1 MKKFKHI
8 ALFSLVAPALWAGA
22 ANVSDEQAMELANE
36 VLSQLTLEEKISL
49 CHGSGTFTVTNI
61 PHVGITKEFRMSD
74 NSSTIRPD
82 VDRLSFRNGNET
94 ATAFPSLSA
103 LGATW
108 DRELASR
115 FGDALGKEARARGM
129 DMLLGP
135 GVNIHRTPLC
145 GRNWEYFGEDPAH
158 AAKLVVPYVQAVQSN
173 GVATTVKHFV
183 ANNQELARHSCSS
196 NPVERTL
203 REIYLPAFKAAI
215 CEGGSLAIMN
225 GYNKFRG
232 EKASH
237 SDYLNNKILKGEWG
251 FKGLVVSDWGGLTDT
266 LGGALGGTDVEMN
279 SGAHIRFFKKPL
291 LDAVKNGSVP
301 EEILDDK
308 VKRILYVMAK
318 TKFIGDDGTREQGA
332 LETPGHAD
340 LARTVAEQAITLL
353 KNDKNILPLNRDE
366 IKTLLVIGDN
376 AIRKHCPG
384 GGSALANPKYE
395 VSPLEGIT
403 NLVGSGVDVQFRNVK
418 DSDGTIVPIPDVW
431 IRTLDPNSTR
441 VGLGQPAFK
450 AEYFNNTKLEGKPA
464 HIRYD
469 QEIHLKSGKASFP
482 QGVRKDNISVRWTAK
497 ISPVQSGDYTFGAS
511 VDDGIRIFIDNKPIA
526 QQWRAGGKRLVKAN
540 SIHLDQKKEYDLRV
554 EYLEYAGEAVCEFGL
569 IEEAVYD
576 FTQLAKDAAEADAV
590 IYFTGNQHYGS
601 KNVET
606 EGVDRKSMK
615 LLDCDNQAISAV
627 LKAQPETVIV
637 NLSGAAVEMP
647 WIDQA
652 ATLVQYYF
660 SGQEGG
666 NAIAN
671 VLFGNVNPS
680 GKLTFTMAKE
690 LAVTPAHALND
701 YHAEA
706 VEYKEGVFVG
716 YRWYDAKRIAPL
728 FPFGHGLS
736 YTTFN
741 VGKPELSCGSIKE
754 GAPVTVK
761 VNVTNT
767 GKTAGAEVV
776 QLYIAAPESGIE
788 RPVRELKDFGKV
800 FLQPGETKAVTLQVN
815 WQDLA
820 YWNTEISAWNVV
832 PGSYRIEIGTSS
844 RDIKHRAMLSA
855 GKTTTVEVSDQEAMD
870 LANEILAKLTLEEK
884 ISLTH
889 GSGTFTV
896 TNIPR
901 VGIVHEFTMSDNSS
915 TVATDIQRNSFR
927 GTPVGNKQT
936 ATAFPSMSA
945 LGATWNR
952 DLAYRLAG
960 ALGREGRFRGK
971 SMQLGP
977 GANIHRTPLCGR
989 NWEYFGEDP
998 AHSAKLVV
1006 PYVKGIQAENVA
1018 ATVKHYAC
1026 NNSEWGRNGV
1036 DVDLDERTLR
1046 EIYLPAF
1053 EAAVKEGGA
1062 LAMMSGFNRING
1074 EFCSHSDY
1082 LNNQI
1087 LKKEWGFKGLVVTD
1101 WGGVHDTV
1109 KGALGGTDLE
1119 MHAGGG
1125 IRFFKKPLLD
1135 AVKNGTVPESVI
1147 DDKARRVLY
1156 VMAKTKFI
1164 GDHDDREPGIHETPG
1179 HTAIALKV
1187 AEEAVTL
1194 LKNED
1199 QILPLN
1205 PDKIKTVLVLGDNA
1219 IHKHCSG
1226 GGSARA
1232 RPKYE
1237 ISPLEGI
1244 ENLLGNGVKVTFRN
1258 IQGAEDQI
1266 KQIPETWIRT
1276 LDPTAKRTGLGQPA
1290 FKVEYFN
1297 NTELSGAPVHI
1308 GYDKNI
1314 QFNKDKTSVPEGVRN
1329 NNFSV
1334 RWSATISP
1342 NQSGEYELG
1351 AAIDD
1356 GVRIFVN
1363 NKLVAENWKAG
1374 GRRIVKGKIQLDRN
1388 KEYNLRVEYLEFAGA
1403 AVCEFGMIQDAVRD
1417 FSALAAEAKK
1427 ADAVIYFTGNNHIYV
1442 TPVIESEG
1450 CDRKQMDLHKH
1461 DDQAI
1466 ASLLKDRPDMVV
1478 VNLSGSPVAMPWI
1491 NETKALVQT
1500 YFNGQEG
1507 GTAIANVL
1515 FGNVNPSGKL
1525 TFTIPKKL
1533 TDSPAHALDD
1543 YNNKH
1548 MNYKEGVFVG
1558 YRWFDAKNI
1567 EPQFPFGH
1575 GLSYTTFAISKPE
1588 LSSSRMEKD
1597 GRIAVRVAVKNT
1609 GHAAGAEVVQ
1619 LYVAPPKSNIE
1630 RPVRE
1635 LKDFGKVFLQPGE
1648 TKSVEMQLTWRDL
1661 AYWDTPAHGWNVI
1674 PGTYQVEIGSS
1685 SREIKHTLPLKY

>member
-1 MKKFKHI
+1 M
-8 ALFSLVAPALWAGA
+8 ATGLVTC
-22 ANVSDEQAMELANE
+22 SQAMNNVVDTISDTKAEELANSI
-36 VLSQLTLEEKISL
+36 LAQLTLEDKIRL
-49 CHGSGTFTVTNI
+49 CHGSGTFTVGAI
-61 PHVGITKEFRMSD
+61 PRVGITKEFKMSD
-74 NSSTIRPD
+74 NSSTVRPD
-82 VDRLSFRNGNET
+82 VERLSWKNGNET

-108 DRELASR
+108 DRDLVYQ

-129 DMLLGP
+129 DMQLGP
-135 GVNIHRTPLC
+135 GVNIHRTPVC

-158 AAKLVVPYVQAVQSN
+158 AAKLVVPYVKAVQKN

-196 NPVERTL
+196 NPDERTL

-251 FKGLVVSDWGGLTDT
+251 FKGFVVSDWGGLTDT
-266 LGGALGGTDVEMN
+266 LGGALGGTDVEMCM
-279 SGAHIRFFKKPL
+279 GANIRHFKQPL

-308 VKRILYVMAK
+308 VKRVLYVMAK
-318 TKFIGDDGTREQGA
+318 TQFIGDDGTREKGA
-332 LETPGHAD
+332 LETPEHTE
-340 LARTVAEQAITLL
+340 LARVVAEQAITLL
-353 KNDKNILPLNRDE
+353 KNDKNVLPLNRDA

-384 GGSALANPKYE
+384 GGSATANPKYE
-395 VSPLEGIT
+395 ISPLEGIKK
-403 NLVGSGVDVQFRNVK
+403 LVGNEVDVQFRNVK
-418 DSDGTIVPIPDVW
+418 DGDDNLAQIPDVW
-431 IRTLDPNSTR
+431 IKTLDPNSKR

-450 AEYFNNTKLEGKPA
+450 AEYFNNTNLSGAPVHVRYEKA
-464 HIRYD
+464 IHI
-469 QEIHLKSGKASFP
+469 KGGKASFP
-482 QGVRKDNISVRWTAK
+482 EGIRKDNISVRWTAK
-497 ISPVQSGDYTFGAS
+497 ISPVQSGNYTFGAT
-511 VDDGIRIFIDNKPIA
+511 VDDGVRIFIDNQPIA
-526 QQWRAGGKRLVKAN
+526 KQWRAGGQRLVKGN
-540 SIHLDQKKEYDLRV
+540 SIYLDNAKEYDLRV
-554 EYLEYAGEAVCEFGL
+554 EYLEYAGAAVCEFGM

-576 FTQLAKDAAEADAV
+576 FSQLAAEAAQADAV
-590 IYFTGNQHYGS
+590 IYFTGNQHYGWK

-606 EGVDRKSMK
+606 ESVDRKSMK
-615 LLDCDNQAISAV
+615 LLKCDNQAIADV
-627 LKAQPETVIV
+627 LKAKPETVIV
-637 NLSGAAVEMP
+637 NLSGVGVEMP
-647 WIDQA
+647 WVDQA

-671 VLFGNVNPS
+671 VLFGKVNPS
-680 GKLTFTMAKE
+680 GKLTFTMPKK
-690 LAVTPAHALND
+690 LSDSPAHALND
-701 YHAEA
+701 YNDKA

-716 YRWYDAKRIAPL
+716 YRWFDAKKIEPL

-736 YTTFN
+736 YTTFK
-741 VGKPELSCGSIKE
+741 VGKPQLSKSSIKE

-776 QLYIAAPESGIE
+776 QLYIVAPKSDVE
-788 RPVRELKDFGKV
+788 RPVRELKNFGKV
-800 FLQPGETKAVTLQVN
+800 FLQPGETKTVTMQVN

-820 YWNTEISAWNVV
+820 YWETLSSDWKVI
-832 PGSYRIEIGTSS
+832 PGAYQIEIGTSS
-844 RDIKHRAMLSA
+844 RDIKHRATLSA
-855 GKTTTVEVSDQEAMD
+855 GETTITEVSDQEAMD

-889 GSGTFTV
+889 GSGTFTL

-901 VGIVHEFTMSDNSS
+901 VGIEHEFTMSDNSS
-915 TVATDIQRNSFR
+915 TVATDIQRNSWK
-927 GTPVGNKQT
+927 GTPVGEKQT

-945 LGATWNR
+945 LGATWDR
-952 DLAYRLAG
+952 ELAYLFAD

-971 SMQLGP
+971 DMQLGP
-977 GANIHRTPLCGR
+977 GVNIHRTPLCGR

-998 AHSAKLVV
+998 AHSAKMVV
-1006 PYVKGIQAENVA
+1006 PYVKALQHNNVA
-1018 ATVKHYAC
+1018 ATVKHFVG
-1026 NNSEWGRNGV
+1026 NNSEWGRFGV
-1036 DVDLDERTLR
+1036 DVDLDERALR

-1062 LAMMSGFNRING
+1062 LAIMSGFNKIRG
-1074 EFCSHSDY
+1074 ELCSHNDY

-1101 WGGVHDTV
+1101 WGGMRETIP
-1109 KGALGGTDLE
+1109 GALGGTDVE
-1119 MHAGGG
+1119 MGMGAN
-1125 IRFFKKPLLD
+1125 IRLFKKPLLD
-1135 AVKNGTVPESVI
+1135 AVKNGTVPESVV

-1164 GDHDDREPGIHETPG
+1164 GNHSDREQGRYETPG
-1179 HTAIALKV
+1179 HAAVARKV

-1244 ENLLGNGVKVTFRN
+1244 KNLLGDGVEVKFRN
-1258 IQGAEDQI
+1258 VQGAADQI
-1266 KQIPETWIRT
+1266 TQLPETWIRT
-1276 LDPTAKRTGLGQPA
+1276 LDPTANRTGLGQPA
-1290 FKVEYFN
+1290 YKVEYFN
-1297 NTELSGAPVHI
+1297 NTKLKGAPVHTA
-1308 GYDKNI
+1308 YDKNI
-1314 QFNKDKTSVPEGVRN
+1314 NFNKDKQPNPEGVRSEN
-1329 NNFSV
+1329 MSI
-1334 RWSATISP
+1334 RWTATISP
-1342 NQSGEYELG
+1342 DQSGDYVFG
-1351 AAIDD
+1351 AAMDD
-1356 GVRIFVN
+1356 GARIFVN
-1363 NKLVAENWKAG
+1363 NKVVAENWKAG
-1374 GRRIVKGKIQLDRN
+1374 GRRIVKGAIYLDKN
-1388 KEYNLRVEYLEFAGA
+1388 KEYELRVEYLEFAGA
-1403 AVCEFGMIQDAVRD
+1403 AVCEFGMIKDAVRD
-1417 FSALAAEAKK
+1417 FSALAAEAVK

-1450 CDRKQMDLHKH
+1450 CDRKSMNLHKH

-1466 ASLLKDRPDMVV
+1466 STVLKTRPDMVI
-1478 VNLSGSPVAMPWI
+1478 VNLSGTAVSMPWI
-1491 NETKALVQT
+1491 DEAKALVQY
-1500 YFNGQEG
+1500 YFSGQEG
-1507 GTAIANVL
+1507 GNAIANVL
-1515 FGNVNPSGKL
+1515 FGKVNPSGKL
-1525 TFTIPKKL
+1525 TFTMPKKL
-1533 TDSPAHALDD
+1533 SDSPAHALDD
-1543 YNNKH
+1543 YNGTH
-1548 MNYKEGVFVG
+1548 MKYKEGVFVG
-1558 YRWFDAKNI
+1558 YRLFDAKNI
-1567 EPQFPFGH
+1567 EPLFPFGH
-1575 GLSYTTFAISKPE
+1575 GLSYTTFAIGKPE

-1597 GRIAVRVAVKNT
+1597 GRITVRVAVKNT
-1609 GHAAGAEVVQ
+1609 GNVAGAEVVQ
-1619 LYVAPPKSNIE
+1619 LYVAAPKSDIE

-1648 TKSVEMQLTWRDL
+1648 TKTVEMQLTWRAL
-1661 AYWDTPAHGWNVI
+1661 AYWDITKKDWNVE
-1674 PGTYQVEIGSS
+1674 PGKYHIEIGNS
-1685 SREIKHTLPLKY
+1685 SRNITQTLPLNY

>member
-1 MKKFKHI
+1 M
-8 ALFSLVAPALWAGA
+8 ALYSLAASVLSTGA
-22 ANVSDEQAMELANE
+22 ANVSDEQAMRLAE
-36 VLSQLTLEEKISL
+36 ETLQKLTLEEMVSL
-49 CHGSGTFTVTNI
+49 CHGSGTFTVTSI
-61 PHVGITKEFRMSD
+61 PHVGITKEFKMSD

-82 VDRLSFRNGNET
+82 VDRMSWKNGDET

-108 DRELASR
+108 DRELVYR
-115 FGDALGKEARARGM
+115 FGDALGKEARARNM

-145 GRNWEYFGEDPAH
+145 GRSWEYFGEDPAH
-158 AAKLVVPYVQAVQSN
+158 AAKLVVPYVKAVQNN

-196 NPVERTL
+196 NPDERTL
-203 REIYLPAFKAAI
+203 REIYLPAFRAAI

-266 LGGALGGTDVEMN
+266 LGGALGGTDIEMN
-279 SGAHIRFFKKPL
+279 MGANIRHFKQPL
-291 LDAVKNGSVP
+291 LDAVKSGSVP

-308 VKRILYVMAK
+308 VKRVLYVMAK
-318 TKFIGDDGTREQGA
+318 TQFIGDDGTREKGE
-332 LETPGHAD
+332 LETPEHAE
-340 LARTVAEQAITLL
+340 LARVVAEQAVTLL
-353 KNDKNILPLNRDE
+353 KNDKNVLPLNRDK
-366 IKTLLVIGDN
+366 IKTLLVIGEN

-395 VSPLEGIT
+395 VSPLEGIE
-403 NLVGSGVDVQFRNVK
+403 NLVGSDVDVQFRNVK
-418 DSDGTIVPIPDVW
+418 DSDGNVAQIPEVW
-431 IRTLDPNSTR
+431 IKTLDPNSKR

-450 AEYFNNTKLEGKPA
+450 AEYFNNTNLEGQPA
-464 HIRYD
+464 HVRYD
-469 QEIHLKSGKASFP
+469 KEINLKNGKSSFP
-482 QGVRKDNISVRWTAK
+482 EGVRKDNISVRWTAE
-497 ISPVQSGDYTFGAS
+497 ISPTESGDYIFGAE
-511 VDDGIRIFIDNKPIA
+511 VDDGIRIFVDNKRVA
-526 QQWRAGGKRLVKAN
+526 GQWRAGGRRLIK
-540 SIHLDQKKEYDLRV
+540 SDTIRLEKGKEYDLRI
-554 EYLEYAGEAVCEFGL
+554 EYLEYAGAAVCEFGL

-576 FTQLAKDAAEADAV
+576 FTQLAKEAADADAV

-606 EGVDRKSMK
+606 EGRDRETMSLLKS
-615 LLDCDNQAISAV
+615 DNQAIEEV
-627 LKAQPETVIV
+627 LKAKPETVIV
-637 NLSGAAVEMP
+637 NLSGVGVEMP

-671 VLFGNVNPS
+671 VLFGKVNPS
-680 GKLTFTMAKE
+680 GKLTFTMPKK
-690 LAVTPAHALND
+690 LADSPAHALND
-701 YHAEA
+701 YNKKA
-706 VEYKEGVFVG
+706 VAYKEGVFVG
-716 YRWYDAKRIAPL
+716 YRWFDAKNIEPL

-736 YTTFN
+736 YTTFK
-741 VGKPELSCGSIKE
+741 VGEPKLSSSIIKQD
-754 GAPVTVK
+754 GKVTVK
-761 VNVTNT
+761 VDVTNT

-776 QLYIAAPESGIE
+776 QLYVAAPKSDVK
-788 RPVRELKDFGKV
+788 RPVRELKNFGKV
-800 FLQPGETKAVTLQVN
+800 FLQPGETKAVTMQVE

-820 YWNTEISAWNVV
+820 FWDMEISDWNVV
-832 PGSYRIEIGTSS
+832 PGSYKIEIGTSS
-844 RDIKHRAMLSA
+844 RDIKHRATLSA
-855 GKTTTVEVSDQEAMD
+855 GETTTVEVSDQEAMD

-889 GSGTFTV
+889 GSGAFTV

-901 VGIVHEFTMSDNSS
+901 VGIEHEFTMSDNSS
-915 TVATDIQRNSFR
+915 TVATDIERNSFR
-927 GTPVGNKQT
+927 GTPVGEKQT

-945 LGATWNR
+945 LGATWDR

-977 GANIHRTPLCGR
+977 GVNIHRTPLCGR

-998 AHSAKLVV
+998 THSAKLVV
-1006 PYVKGIQAENVA
+1006 PYVKGIQSENVA
-1018 ATVKHYAC
+1018 ATVKHYVA
-1026 NNSEWGRNGV
+1026 NNSEWGRVGV
-1036 DVDLDERTLR
+1036 DVDLDERALR

-1062 LAMMSGFNRING
+1062 LAIMSGFNRVNG
-1074 EFCSHSDY
+1074 EYCSHSDY

-1119 MHAGGG
+1119 MAAGAG

-1147 DDKARRVLY
+1147 DDKARRVLF

-1164 GDHDDREPGIHETPG
+1164 GDHDDREPGIYETPG

-1187 AEEAVTL
+1187 AEESVTL
-1194 LKNED
+1194 LKNEGD
-1199 QILPLN
+1199 ILPLN
-1205 PDKIKTVLVLGDNA
+1205 PNKMKSVLVLGDNA
-1219 IHKHCSG
+1219 THKHCSG

-1244 ENLLGNGVKVTFRN
+1244 KNVLGDGVEVMFRN
-1258 IQGAEDQI
+1258 IQGVEDQI

-1276 LDPTAKRTGLGQPA
+1276 LDPTANRTGLGQPA

-1297 NTELSGAPVHI
+1297 NTDLSGAPVHI
-1308 GYDKNI
+1308 AYDKNI
-1314 QFNKDKTSVPEGVRN
+1314 LFNKDKTALPHGMPN
-1329 NNFSV
+1329 NNFSI

-1342 NQSGEYELG
+1342 YQSGEYELG

-1363 NKLVAENWKAG
+1363 DKLVAENWKAG
-1374 GRRIVKGKIQLDRN
+1374 GRRIEKGSIYLDKN

-1403 AVCEFGMIQDAVRD
+1403 AVCEFGIIQDAVRD
-1417 FSALAAEAKK
+1417 FSALAAEAEK

-1450 CDRKQMDLHKH
+1450 SDRKQMDLHKH

-1466 ASLLKDRPDMVV
+1466 ATILKTRPDMVI
-1478 VNLSGSPVAMPWI
+1478 VNLSGSPVTMPWI
-1491 NETKALVQT
+1491 DEANALVQT
-1500 YFNGQEG
+1500 YFNGQEA

-1515 FGNVNPSGKL
+1515 FGIVNPSGKL
-1525 TFTIPKKL
+1525 TFTIPKQL
-1533 TDSPAHALDD
+1533 SDSPAHFLDD
-1543 YNNKH
+1543 YNNKY

-1558 YRWFDAKNI
+1558 YRWFDAKDI

-1575 GLSYTTFAISKPE
+1575 GLSYTTFKIGKPM
-1588 LSSSRMEKD
+1588 LSSATIKKD
-1597 GRIAVRVAVKNT
+1597 GKVAVKVEVTNT
-1609 GHAAGAEVVQ
+1609 GNVAGAEVVQ
-1619 LYVAPPKSNIE
+1619 LYVAAPKSDVD

-1635 LKDFGKVFLQPGE
+1635 LKNFGKVFLQPGE
-1648 TKSVEMQLTWRDL
+1648 TKPVYMWVTWRDL
-1661 AYWDTPAHGWNVI
+1661 AYWDTAKNDWNVV
-1674 PGTYQVEIGSS
+1674 PGKYGIEIGNS
-1685 SREIKHTLPLKY
+1685 SRNIKKTAKLSYAN

>member
-1 MKKFKHI
+1 M
-8 ALFSLVAPALWAGA
+8 ATGLVT
-22 ANVSDEQAMELANE
+22 SSQAMNNNVVDTISDAKAEELADSI
-36 VLSQLTLEEKISL
+36 LAQLTLKDKIKL
-49 CHGSGTFTVTNI
+49 CHGSGTFTVGAI
-61 PHVGITKEFRMSD
+61 PRVGITKEFKMSD
-74 NSSTIRPD
+74 NSSTVRPD
-82 VDRLSFRNGNET
+82 VERLSWKNGNET

-108 DRELASR
+108 DRDLVYQ

-129 DMLLGP
+129 DMQLGP
-135 GVNIHRTPLC
+135 GVNIHRTPVC

-158 AAKLVVPYVQAVQSN
+158 AAKLVVPYVKAVQNN

-196 NPVERTL
+196 DPDERTL

-266 LGGALGGTDVEMN
+266 LGGALGGTDIEMAM
-279 SGAHIRFFKKPL
+279 GANIRHFKQPL

-308 VKRILYVMAK
+308 VKRVLYVMAK
-318 TKFIGDDGTREQGA
+318 TQFIGDDGTREKGA
-332 LETPGHAD
+332 LETPEHTE
-340 LARTVAEQAITLL
+340 LARVVAEQAVTLL
-353 KNDKNILPLNRDE
+353 KNDKNVLPLNRDA

-384 GGSALANPKYE
+384 GGSATANPKYE
-395 VSPLEGIT
+395 VSPLEGIK
-403 NLVGSGVDVQFRNVK
+403 NRVGSGVNVQFRNLK
-418 DSDGTIVPIPDVW
+418 DSDGSVAQIPDVW
-431 IRTLDPNSTR
+431 IKTLDPNSKR
-441 VGLGQPAFK
+441 VGLGRPAFK
-450 AEYFNNTKLEGKPA
+450 AEFFNNTYLAGTPA
-464 HIRYD
+464 HVRYD
-469 QEIHLKSGKASFP
+469 KEINLKGGKASFP
-482 QGVRKDNISVRWTAK
+482 EGVRIDNISVRWTAK
-497 ISPVQSGDYTFGAS
+497 ISPVQSGDYTFGAM
-511 VDDGIRIFIDNKPIA
+511 VDDGVRIFIDNQPIV
-526 QQWRAGGKRLVKAN
+526 QKWQAGGKRLLKGESVRLEKG
-540 SIHLDQKKEYDLRV
+540 KEYDLRV
-554 EYLEYAGEAVCEFGL
+554 EYLEYAGAAICEFGM

-576 FTQLAKDAAEADAV
+576 FSQLAAEAAQADAV

-606 EGVDRKSMK
+606 ESVDRKTMN
-615 LLDCDNQAISAV
+615 LLKCDNQAIEAV
-627 LKAQPETVIV
+627 LKAKPKTVIV

-680 GKLTFTMAKE
+680 GKLTFTMPRK
-690 LAVTPAHALND
+690 LADSPAHALND
-701 YHAEA
+701 YNAEA

-716 YRWYDAKRIAPL
+716 YRWYDAKKIEPL

-736 YTTFN
+736 YTTFK
-741 VGKPELSCGSIKE
+741 VGKPQLSKSSIKE

-761 VNVTNT
+761 VNVTNN

-776 QLYIAAPESGIE
+776 QLYIAAPKSDIE
-788 RPVRELKDFGKV
+788 RPVRELKNFGKI
-800 FLQPGETKAVTLQVN
+800 FLQPGETKAVTMQIEWL
-815 WQDLA
+815 DLA
-820 YWNTEISAWNVV
+820 YWDMERSDWNVV
-832 PGSYRIEIGTSS
+832 PGAYQIEIGTSS
-844 RDIKHRAMLSA
+844 RDIKHRATLSA
-855 GKTTTVEVSDQEAMD
+855 GKTTTAEVSDKDAMD
-870 LANEILAKLTLEEK
+870 LANQILKQLTLEEK
-884 ISLTH
+884 VSLTH

-901 VGIVHEFTMSDNSS
+901 VGITHEFTMSDNSS
-915 TVATDIQRNSFR
+915 TVATDIERNSFR

-945 LGATWNR
+945 LGATWDR
-952 DLAYRLAG
+952 DLAHRLAG

-998 AHSAKLVV
+998 AHSAKMVV

-1018 ATVKHYAC
+1018 ATVKHYVG
-1026 NNSEWGRNGV
+1026 NNSEWGRMGV
-1036 DVDLDERTLR
+1036 DVDLGERALR

-1062 LAMMSGFNRING
+1062 LAMMSGFNKVNG
-1074 EFCSHSDY
+1074 EYCSHSDY

-1101 WGGVHDTV
+1101 WGGVHGTV
-1109 KGALGGTDLE
+1109 AGALGGTDLE
-1119 MHAGGG
+1119 MAAGAG
-1125 IRFFKKPLLD
+1125 IRFFKQPLLD
-1135 AVKNGTVPESVI
+1135 AVKNGTVPESVV

-1164 GDHDDREPGIHETPG
+1164 GNHTDREPGIYETPG

-1187 AEEAVTL
+1187 AEESVTL
-1194 LKNED
+1194 LKNENH
-1199 QILPLN
+1199 ILPLN
-1205 PDKIKTVLVLGDNA
+1205 PDAMKTVLVLGDNA

-1244 ENLLGNGVKVTFRN
+1244 ENLLGDGVEVKFRN
-1258 IQGAEDQI
+1258 VQGAEDQVQ
-1266 KQIPETWIRT
+1266 QIPETWIRT
-1276 LDPTAKRTGLGQPA
+1276 LDPTANRTGLGQPA

-1297 NTELSGAPVHI
+1297 NTDLNGAPVHTA
-1308 GYDKNI
+1308 YDKNI
-1314 QFNKDKTSVPEGVRN
+1314 NFNKQEQPAPEGVLREN
-1329 NNFSV
+1329 MSI
-1334 RWSATISP
+1334 RWTATISP
-1342 NQSGEYELG
+1342 NQSGEYLLG

-1374 GRRIVKGKIQLDRN
+1374 GRRIVKGAIYLDKN
-1388 KEYNLRVEYLEFAGA
+1388 KEYELRVEYLEFAGA
-1403 AVCEFGMIQDAVRD
+1403 AICEFGIIQDAVRD
-1417 FSALAAEAKK
+1417 FSALATEAAN

-1450 CDRKQMDLHKH
+1450 CDRKSMDLHKH

-1466 ASLLKDRPDMVV
+1466 ATVLKARPDMVI

-1491 NETKALVQT
+1491 DQAKALIQY
-1500 YFNGQEG
+1500 YFSGQEG
-1507 GTAIANVL
+1507 GNAIANVL
-1515 FGNVNPSGKL
+1515 FGKVNPSGKL

-1533 TDSPAHALDD
+1533 SDSPAHALDD
-1543 YNNKH
+1543 YNDKY
-1548 MNYKEGVFVG
+1548 MKYKEGVFVG

-1575 GLSYTTFAISKPE
+1575 GLSYTTFKVEKPN
-1588 LSSSRMEKD
+1588 LSREQ
-1597 GRIAVRVAVKNT
+1597 GNVIVKASVTNT
-1609 GHAAGAEVVQ
+1609 GKVAGAEVVQ
-1619 LYVAPPKSNIE
+1619 LYVAPPKGEVE

-1648 TKSVEMQLTWRDL
+1648 TKTVEMQLTERDL
-1661 AYWDTPAHGWNVI
+1661 SYWDIATHDWKATR
-1674 PGTYQVEIGSS
+1674 GTYRIEIGTS
-1685 SREIKHTLPLKY
+1685 SRDIKQTRTFKY